1 MTKANANMGDSQQS
15 AKYNNSQQKR
25 SATTSPGRKAGPPK
39 MVNSGAGT
47 TNSGSV
53 QG

>member
-1 MTKANANMGDSQQS
+1 MTKANANMGDSHES
-15 AKYNNSQQKR
+15 DKYNSAQQKR
-25 SATTSPGRKAGPPK
+25 SATTSPGRKAGPPR

>member
-1 MTKANANMGDSQQS
+1 MTKANSNMGDPQAS

-25 SATTSPGRKAGPPK
+25 SVTTSPGRKAGPPR
-39 MVNSGAGT
+39 MVNRGSGL